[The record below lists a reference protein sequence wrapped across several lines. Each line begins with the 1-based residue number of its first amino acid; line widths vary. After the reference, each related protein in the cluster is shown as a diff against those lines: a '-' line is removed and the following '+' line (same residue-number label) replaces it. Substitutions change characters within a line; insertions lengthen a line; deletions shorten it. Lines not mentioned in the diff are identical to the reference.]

1 MFSKQIN
8 LSLGLCAI
16 SALITPAL
24 SQAETAIVLAAS
36 DTGSIAASRAADQ
49 KAALAKKAAER
60 EAKKAAEAQK
70 SAETPA
76 PAETTAPSQVP
87 TPPAEELKEK

>member
-1 MFSKQIN
+1 MFSKQIK
-8 LSLGLCAI
+8 LALGLCAI

-70 SAETPA
+70 TAETPA
-76 PAETTAPSQVP
+76 PAETTAPSQAP
-87 TPPAEELKEK
+87 TPPAEESKEK

>member
-1 MFSKQIN
+1 MFSKQIK
-8 LSLGLCAI
+8 LSLCLCAI

-24 SQAETAIVLAAS
+24 SQAETALMLAAS

-70 SAETPA
+70 SAETAA
-76 PAETTAPSQVP
+76 PTQAP
-87 TPPAEELKEK
+87 TPPAEESKEK

>member
-1 MFSKQIN
+1 MFSKRIK

-76 PAETTAPSQVP
+76 PSQAPA
-87 TPPAEELKEK
+87 PPAEESKEK